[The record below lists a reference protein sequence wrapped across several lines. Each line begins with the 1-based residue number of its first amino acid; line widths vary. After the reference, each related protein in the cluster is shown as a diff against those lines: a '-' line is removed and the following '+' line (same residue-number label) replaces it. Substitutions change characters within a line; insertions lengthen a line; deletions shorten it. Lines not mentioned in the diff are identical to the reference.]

1 MKKSKHL
8 DVLIDIRFNGS
19 MNKFEEM
26 YGEGVSYRRFEQET
40 YVELKSMTFERLGR
54 KIKFKK
60 CRDLE
65 KYADPMVLTIK
76 AEMTDEEYNDF
87 TDIYDQGEF
96 EFLYDFIVSK
106 IRIQETQNEEEDNGS
121 I

>member
-1 MKKSKHL
+1 MKKNKHL
-8 DVLIDIRFNGS
+8 DILIDIRFNGS
-19 MNKFEEM
+19 MNRFEEL

-40 YVELKSMTFERLGR
+40 YVELKSMVFERLGR

-76 AEMTDEEYNDF
+76 AEMTDEEHEEFIN
-87 TDIYDQGEF
+87 IYDQGEF
-96 EFLYDFIVSK
+96 VFLYDFIVSK
-106 IRIQETQNEEEDNGS
+106 IRLQEENQNQD
-121 I
+121 